1 MVGEAGFES
10 LSTEVERLHRPKE
23 FEQDLSKQYGNVSRS
38 HRQLGFVW
46 HERIL
51 IICPTCFS
59 SPISAA
65 CRCHRP
71 KFSVSRAGLSQ

>member
-1 MVGEAGFES
+1 MVGEAGFAS
-10 LSTEVERLHRPKE
+10 LSTEIERLHRPQK
-23 FEQDLSKQYGNVSRS
+23 FEQDLSKQHGSVSSSYGL
-38 HRQLGFVW
+38 LGFIW
-46 HERIL
+46 HECIL

-71 KFSVSRAGLSQ
+71 KFSVSRADLSQ